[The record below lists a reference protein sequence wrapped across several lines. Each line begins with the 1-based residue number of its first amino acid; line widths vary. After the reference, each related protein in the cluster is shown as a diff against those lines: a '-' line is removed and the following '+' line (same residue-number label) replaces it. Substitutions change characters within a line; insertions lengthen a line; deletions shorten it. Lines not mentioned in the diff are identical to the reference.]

1 MIMGGGLEYRLDKGA
16 SMGDDLVGAITGM
29 DEERALGIARRM
41 LDGGADPASVLELCR
56 QAMEK
61 VGRGFES
68 GEFFLPELVMSG
80 EILRQITELAKPMMA
95 ESAGAPRLARV
106 VIGTVSGDIHDLGKD
121 IVTFMLDVNGFEVHD
136 LGVDVP
142 PERFVRAIVE
152 VEPAVVGLSGLL
164 TLAVESM
171 RQTVEAVAAA
181 GLRDRVKIMVGG
193 SAVDEKIAEHV
204 GADAYGKDA
213 VRAVALAK
221 TWAGVG

>member
-1 MIMGGGLEYRLDKGA
+1 
-16 SMGDDLVGAITGM
+16 
-29 DEERALGIARRM
+29 
-41 LDGGADPASVLELCR
+41 
-56 QAMEK
+56 
-61 VGRGFES
+61 
-68 GEFFLPELVMSG
+68 
-80 EILRQITELAKPMMA
+80 
-95 ESAGAPRLARV
+95 
-106 VIGTVSGDIHDLGKD
+106 
-121 IVTFMLDVNGFEVHD
+121 
-136 LGVDVP
+136 
-142 PERFVRAIVE
+142 VE